1 MNHINTVK
9 IDRNF
14 YLSEFQC
21 PCCNLVMIHS
31 KLLKLL
37 VKLRNKIAQ
46 PIYIN
51 SGYRCE
57 KENENVGGVL
67 HSYHRLGMA
76 ADIYVRNMK
85 TSDLLIYARMV
96 GFMGIG
102 FYPTFL
108 HLDVRPVKSY
118 WEG

>member
-14 YLSEFQC
+14 YLNEFEC
-21 PCCNLVMIHS
+21 PCCHRVMIHS

-37 VKLRNKIAQ
+37 VKLRNKIGQ
-46 PIYIN
+46 PVYIN
-51 SGYRCE
+51 SGFRCV

-67 HSYHRLGMA
+67 HSYHLLGMA

-108 HLDVRPVKSY
+108 HLDVRPIKSY